1 MASQTRLST
10 LLSRDA
16 AGMEEAHL
24 LLLRVSLYNLL
35 GGQRNNFL
43 ETQRED
49 VGTVMH
55 QHIKIPHCLRVT
67 YSGASG
73 EVVSETR

>member
-1 MASQTRLST
+1 
-10 LLSRDA
+10 
-16 AGMEEAHL
+16 MEEAHL

-55 QHIKIPHCLRVT
+55 QHIKSLT
-67 YSGASG
+67 AF
-73 EVVSETR
+73 VSLTLVHLARLLATC

>member
-55 QHIKIPHCLRVT
+55 QHIKSLT
-67 YSGASG
+67 AF
-73 EVVSETR
+73 VSLTLVHLARLG